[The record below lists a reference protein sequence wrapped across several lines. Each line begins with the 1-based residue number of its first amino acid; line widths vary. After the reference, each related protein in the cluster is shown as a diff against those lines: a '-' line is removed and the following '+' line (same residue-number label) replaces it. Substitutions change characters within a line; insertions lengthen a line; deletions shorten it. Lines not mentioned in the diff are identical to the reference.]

1 VTADRRLFMA
11 RTAGLRAGLAVACC
25 VVALAGAMPALA
37 QDQAGLLRPALEPS
51 PAPAPK
57 PGFRGSY
64 KAAGKPVRS
73 GKSTV
78 QKPARGV
85 AAVRMPG
92 DTSLAPPVG
101 TPPPAVKPAPALPE
115 TTGRVRRR
123 PVREIDPYAP
133 TGIQVGAFV
142 LKPSLDS
149 SAGYATNPDQ
159 IAGTRKG
166 SWLVREEGA
175 VQADSTWSRHAFSAT
190 LRGGYSDYLDAP
202 GASRPDAEGLA
213 RLRLDVSRDTVV
225 DLTTNG
231 RLSTQQAGIEQ
242 PIVGSKRALILDY
255 GAAAGV
261 TQAIGRLSFG
271 LKGGIARTEYGSLAL
286 AGGTSIDQSDRNVT
300 AFEGRLRA
308 GYALSPAIQ
317 PFVETTLDHRVRDTA
332 LDNSGFRRNSV
343 GTAVR
348 TGASLAFSELLTG
361 EVSAGYGWR
370 NYDDPRLATVGA
382 GLLDAS
388 LIWSPTALTTV
399 TLRAGSEIAET
410 SLTTSAGA
418 VVHKAG
424 VEIAHALRRNLT
436 VTGAIEASHTDYQG
450 AAVTEDRLAA
460 ALKLD
465 WKINRSVV
473 VRASASHERLQS
485 SIPGNDYT
493 ANVYLLG
500 LRLQR

>member
-1 VTADRRLFMA
+1 MTADRRFFLA

-25 VVALAGAMPALA
+25 VLALACAAPARA
-37 QDQAGLLRPALEPS
+37 QEQTSLIRPSLEPS
-51 PAPAPK
+51 PAPVAK
-57 PGFRGSY
+57 PAFRGTY
-64 KAAGKPVRS
+64 KRVGKPVRS

-85 AAVRMPG
+85 AAVRLPG
-92 DTSLAPPVG
+92 DAPLAPPVG
-101 TPPPAVKPAPALPE
+101 TAPPAAKPAPALPE
-115 TTGRVRRR
+115 VTATVRRK
-123 PVREIDPYAP
+123 PVREIDPFAP
-133 TGIQVGAFV
+133 TGVQVGAFV

-149 SAGYATNPDQ
+149 SAGYTTNPDQ

-166 SWLVREEGA
+166 SWTVREEGA
-175 VQADSTWSRHAFSAT
+175 VQVDSTWSRHAFSAN
-190 LRGGYSDYLDAP
+190 LRGGYSDFLDAP

-261 TQAIGRLSFG
+261 TETFGRLSFG

-286 AGGTSIDQSDRNVT
+286 AGGTSLDQSDRNVT
-300 AFEGRLRA
+300 AFEGRLRV

-317 PFVETTLDHRVRDTA
+317 PFAETTLDHRVRDTA
-332 LDNSGFRRNSV
+332 LDSAGFRRNSV

-348 TGASLAFSELLTG
+348 TGAVLAFSELLTG
-361 EVSAGYGWR
+361 EISAGYGWR

-382 GLLDAS
+382 ALLDAS

-424 VEIAHALRRNLT
+424 FEVAHALRRNLT
-436 VTGAIEASHTDYQG
+436 ITGAIEASRTDYQG

-465 WKINRSVV
+465 WKLNRTVV
-473 VRASASHERLQS
+473 VRASAAHERLQS